1 MWAPPKENDTE
12 AYDVEKKSAPPL
24 WTERLLKLCHRW
36 IIPIRF

>member
-24 WTERLLKLCHRW
+24 IGGALA
-36 IIPIRF
+36 